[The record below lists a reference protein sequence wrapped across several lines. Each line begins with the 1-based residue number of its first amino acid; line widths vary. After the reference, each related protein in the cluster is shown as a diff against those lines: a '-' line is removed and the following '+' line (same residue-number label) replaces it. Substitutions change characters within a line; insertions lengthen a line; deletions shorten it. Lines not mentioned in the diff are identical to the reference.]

1 LKKIVL
7 VGAGH
12 AHVEVARLFGVHKPA
27 GVSVTLVSEGA
38 RAGYSGMMPGVIA
51 GHYAR
56 EQAEIDV
63 PMLCKQAGIQ
73 WHMGTLA
80 RVQANQNTLH
90 TNTAAFDYDV
100 LSLNTGSRPWLPG
113 QSEGLHL
120 GVKPFAAFLDAL
132 PTLSKVKRIAVVG
145 GGAAAVEVLFAL
157 VHRFKGSAQCALICA
172 TPDIL
177 VGYPEAVVANVKKRL
192 NTCGAVLIKNARV
205 SSAHANHLMLANG
218 ARVECGASVW
228 ATGAQPHDYVAA
240 SDLRPAAD
248 GFIAVSAMQQSLSHA
263 NVFAV
268 GDCATLESA
277 ALPKAGLVP
286 VRQGPW
292 LYDQLINTA
301 QGNPVMPFAFQ
312 RTSLALLAL
321 GDQYCVGNKG
331 SFTFKGT
338 WAWHW
343 KDYIDRRFMA
353 KYQ

>member
-12 AHVEVARLFGVHKPA
+12 AHVEVVRLFGVHKPA
-27 GVSVTLVSEGA
+27 GVSVMLISEGA

-56 EQAEIDV
+56 AQAEIDV
-63 PMLCKQAGIQ
+63 PMLCKKSGIAWQ
-73 WHMGTLA
+73 IGTLA
-80 RVQANQNTLH
+80 RVHAAQNTLH
-90 TNTAAFDYDV
+90 TEAGAIGYDV
-100 LSLNTGSRPWLPG
+100 LSLNTGSRPWLPDR
-113 QSEGLHL
+113 SEGLHL

-132 PTLSKVKRIAVVG
+132 PALGKVKRIAVVG

-157 VHRFKGSAQCALICA
+157 DHRLKGSAQCALICA

-177 VGYPEAVVANVKKRL
+177 MGYPKTVVANVKKQL
-192 NTCGAVLIKNARV
+192 HTCGAVLIKNARV
-205 SSAHANHLMLANG
+205 ESAHAHHLMLANG

-228 ATGAQPHDYVAA
+228 ATGARPHDYIAS
-240 SDLRPAAD
+240 SDLRAAPD
-248 GFIAVSAMQQSLSHA
+248 GFVAVNTTQQSLSHP

-268 GDCATLESA
+268 GDCATLEGA

-292 LYDQLINTA
+292 LCEQLVNA
-301 QGNPVMPFAFQ
+301 ARGDPLAPFAFQ

-321 GDQYCVGNKG
+321 GDRYSVGSKG
-331 SFTFKGT
+331 RFTFKGT

-353 KYQ
+353 KYR